1 VTHLS
6 IPEPPGTE
14 AWSTKIRRRAR
25 TLIRTI
31 DQGYMELAEIIY
43 KVWDT
48 PVDGDARRASVA
60 VAWGYRGYLHWA
72 QEELGLN
79 QQKTMRLRTV
89 WERLE
94 VQLGDKLDP
103 KTKRR
108 IVKLGLSKVRV
119 LVQVI
124 SETNAEVWAE
134 MAENLTQHELEAAV
148 ARARKAQKERNKAE
162 GKPVPKVGE
171 LDEEWDGADPPE
183 DIERFKWQNFFLAP
197 EQNVNVMLALDR
209 ARELAESKRKGHL
222 LDLICTEFLAT
233 NTFLKP
239 DDPDTPLRFLAKFER
254 LMGKRLVIVNPETWE
269 IEYGMDALEQVASA
283 AERAIEESEE

>member
-1 VTHLS
+1 MTHLS

-171 LDEEWDGADPPE
+171 LD
-183 DIERFKWQNFFLAP
+183 
-197 EQNVNVMLALDR
+197 
-209 ARELAESKRKGHL
+209 
-222 LDLICTEFLAT
+222 
-233 NTFLKP
+233 
-239 DDPDTPLRFLAKFER
+239 
-254 LMGKRLVIVNPETWE
+254 
-269 IEYGMDALEQVASA
+269 
-283 AERAIEESEE
+283 